1 MFRISPMIET
11 PPTAHEIRMMQTIAG
26 VCFAALL
33 SAFVVMGVV

>member
-11 PPTAHEIRMMQTIAG
+11 PPTAHDIRMMQTIAG

-33 SAFVVMGVV
+33 SACLVMGAF